1 MPDAPE
7 VERVL
12 TPDPAMYDSEK
23 EAATLHHVPST
34 GHYSLPEVA
43 ELGKTRNQGYGQALD
58 HSAPGFSHDQ
68 IPEASERPVGHATGH
83 VLGSEQ
89 YGGAAARFAS
99 GAAVS
104 RGRYEPNMYTTDVTG
119 AAHDGRIH
127 HASAQPIIV
136 AEPRKVV

>member
-1 MPDAPE
+1 
-7 VERVL
+7 
-12 TPDPAMYDSEK
+12 MYDSEK

-43 ELGKTRNQGYGQALD
+43 ELGKTRGQGYGQAASNAFD
-58 HSAPGFSHDQ
+58 YSAPGSSHDHV
-68 IPEASERPVGHATGH
+68 PETSERPVGHATGH
-83 VLGSEQ
+83 VLSAEQ
-89 YGGAAARFAS
+89 YGGAAPRFAT

-119 AAHDGRIH
+119 TAHDGRVH